1 MKTRIFTVALLLAAS
16 LSGFAQDKASLKAAT
31 LKMIDLTDHEN
42 YIDLSGTVYPKVFN
56 VVSKDDYLA
65 LQQQKIN
72 GQDYKIHMIRID
84 PSIDYGAV
92 KKVDDITYCIVN
104 YNSMM
109 TVELTN
115 KLEPKDREAKE
126 AYFKKLLN
134 VEDVFYIESNNTI
147 DIKKRIQLVAIADES
162 TYGQWT
168 FIDPSTSEG
177 YDLLHEAIRNE
188 LNPEYKAGTT
198 ETTQETTQ
206 EAVQETTSEDKYVKA
221 KKQEE
226 AKKKSVQ
233 KKS

>member
-1 MKTRIFTVALLLAAS
+1 MKTRIFSIAVLLAAS

-42 YIDLSGTVYPKVFN
+42 YVDLSGTVYPKVFN
-56 VVSKDDYLA
+56 VISKDDYLA

-92 KKVDDITYCIVN
+92 KKVDDVTYCIVN

-109 TVELTN
+109 TVELAN
-115 KLEPKDREAKE
+115 KLEAKDREAKE
-126 AYFKKLLN
+126 AYFKKMLGT
-134 VEDVFYIESNNTI
+134 EDVFYIESNNTI
-147 DIKKRIQLVAIADES
+147 DIKKRVQLVAIADES
-162 TYGQWT
+162 TYGQWA

-188 LNPEYKAGTT
+188 LNPENT
-198 ETTQETTQ
+198 EEATELTQETS
-206 EAVQETTSEDKYVKA
+206 SEDKYVKA
-221 KKQEE
+221 KKEEE